1 MTGCGVGEGSC
12 LENTVTPKNKIHL
25 CINWLKAC
33 REVENTCHW
42 SRKILLYGFT
52 VQERA
57 ERPYGPSNNNI
68 MFLIKKNIYI
78 QSPGRRMNQSELK
91 QQQQQ
96 QQNKTKV
103 KTRVILQTPFLLAN
117 KTKTEYYDFSQLAPK
132 RSNLCKMAF
141 LCASEKKKKKITY
154 QVSAFLIQTSY
165 NYFKYNIHFC

>member
-42 SRKILLYGFT
+42 SRKILLYGFR

-57 ERPYGPSNNNI
+57 ERPYGLSNNNI
-68 MFLIKKNIYI
+68 MFLIKKIIYI
-78 QSPGRRMNQSELK
+78 QSLGRRMSQSELK

-141 LCASEKKKKKITY
+141 LCASGKKKR
-154 QVSAFLIQTSY
+154 
-165 NYFKYNIHFC
+165 

>member
-1 MTGCGVGEGSC
+1 MS
-12 LENTVTPKNKIHL
+12 
-25 CINWLKAC
+25 
-33 REVENTCHW
+33 
-42 SRKILLYGFT
+42 
-52 VQERA
+52 
-57 ERPYGPSNNNI
+57 
-68 MFLIKKNIYI
+68 
-78 QSPGRRMNQSELK
+78 QSELK

-141 LCASEKKKKKITY
+141 LCASGKKKKITY

-165 NYFKYNIHFC
+165 NYFKYNIQFLLNRTVAGFRQL

>member
-1 MTGCGVGEGSC
+1 
-12 LENTVTPKNKIHL
+12 
-25 CINWLKAC
+25 
-33 REVENTCHW
+33 
-42 SRKILLYGFT
+42 
-52 VQERA
+52 
-57 ERPYGPSNNNI
+57 
-68 MFLIKKNIYI
+68 
-78 QSPGRRMNQSELK
+78 MNQSELK
-91 QQQQQ
+91 QQ

-165 NYFKYNIHFC
+165 NYFKYNI